1 MLFRVSLAIL
11 HVDEKNLLAC
21 KDMGALM
28 EEIKRKL
35 DDLKKIFSWIK
46 FLGQEFYH
54 LFLRV
59 KVSYRESSTDLSMIL
74 SLMLTIKELIL

>member
-35 DDLKKIFSWIK
+35 DDFFMIYSSIEFVVVCLF
-46 FLGQEFYH
+46 FLLGEKDN
-54 LFLRV
+54 R
-59 KVSYRESSTDLSMIL
+59 S
-74 SLMLTIKELIL
+74 

>member
-35 DDLKKIFSWIK
+35 NDLKKI
-46 FLGQEFYH
+46 
-54 LFLRV
+54 
-59 KVSYRESSTDLSMIL
+59 
-74 SLMLTIKELIL
+74 

>member
-35 DDLKKIFSWIK
+35 DDLNKICKWMK
-46 FLGQEFYH
+46 CLGQEFL
-54 LFLRV
+54 LFVLG
-59 KVSYRESSTDLSMIL
+59 S
-74 SLMLTIKELIL
+74 

>member
-35 DDLKKIFSWIK
+35 DDLNKICKSMDEMSWSGIFIICSWELK
-46 FLGQEFYH
+46 LATGNH
-54 LFLRV
+54 L
-59 KVSYRESSTDLSMIL
+59 
-74 SLMLTIKELIL
+74 LM

>member
-35 DDLKKIFSWIK
+35 DDLKKICKWIK
-46 FLGQEFYH
+46 CLGQEFYY
-54 LFLRV
+54 LFLGV
-59 KVSYRESSTDLSMIL
+59 KVSYRESSTELRMIL
-74 SLMLTIKELIL
+74 SLRPTKKELIL